1 MAQLHQ
7 FRPPRRQRRPFLT
20 CSTLAWLCLLAGG
33 VVAFLALLMPELRGL
48 STLLG
53 IGVAVGGYLAF
64 YDRCRG

>member
-1 MAQLHQ
+1 MAQLHHL
-7 FRPPRRQRRPFLT
+7 RPPPRRRQPFLT

-53 IGVAVGGYLAF
+53 LGVAVGGYLAL